1 MSTQKIF
8 CKIERDMWSDEEEY
22 TLTINDPRQPLG
34 TCQFNGFSTVADA
47 RAKAEEYKKT
57 YHIEEFYI

>member
-1 MSTQKIF
+1 
-8 CKIERDMWSDEEEY
+8 MWSDEEEY

-34 TCQFNGFSTVADA
+34 TCQFYGFSTVADA

-57 YHIEEFYI
+57 YYIEEFYI